1 MRKHIKPFMA
11 LSVLLMTSC
20 SLSGV
25 SSADSVSS
33 SSLQSSV
40 SSVSSLAPIAID
52 DLDTYVYQEAD
63 LTPFVKDLGEDY
75 TCSYEGNNI
84 RIEGNKIIGLKANT
98 LTDVVL
104 KTASGRKGTFQVKVI
119 NRDYDSNH
127 KTAESNEGWFNPVT
141 VEKIDGLAAKT
152 DFINGI
158 DISSSKYLYDLG
170 AKYYNED
177 GDEQSLYQILK
188 EHGVNWVRLRL
199 WNDPSDGD
207 FLYGG
212 GNCTLA
218 NVKWMAKEASQAGL
232 KYLLDFHYS
241 DFWADPSNQVV
252 PKAWKS
258 LTSVSQY
265 AKAIYDYTSQVLTEL
280 KAEDAL
286 PSMVQ
291 IGNETVGGMLRKLP
305 GSSQT
310 SPNGGEPTYISGST
324 SLSSALAGNYT
335 QDGDNTN
342 LVTYISSGIKAVKDF
357 DSSILTMIH
366 LAKGLSGTDFIT
378 KYYQTFADVDYDVIG
393 LSCYSYWHFSSIS
406 ALQSSLSVLSKAFP
420 TKKIC
425 VAETSYGFTYETDSY
440 ANNSFQSSSSASCH
454 PLSGYACS
462 TQGQASLVR
471 DLIASVSSLV
481 NGLGTFYWE
490 WAWIPIRGG
499 GWSDSQSKAS
509 WANQGFFSYDGKVL
523 GSLSVY
529 SKAV

>member
-25 SSADSVSS
+25 SSADSVS

-127 KTAESNEGWFNPVT
+127 KTAESNEGWFNRVT

-177 GDEQSLYQILK
+177 GDEHSLYQILK

-199 WNDPSDGD
+199 WNDRSDGA

-212 GNCTLA
+212 GNCRLA

-335 QDGDNTN
+335 Q
-342 LVTYISSGIKAVKDF
+342 
-357 DSSILTMIH
+357 
-366 LAKGLSGTDFIT
+366 
-378 KYYQTFADVDYDVIG
+378 
-393 LSCYSYWHFSSIS
+393 
-406 ALQSSLSVLSKAFP
+406 
-420 TKKIC
+420 
-425 VAETSYGFTYETDSY
+425 
-440 ANNSFQSSSSASCH
+440 
-454 PLSGYACS
+454 
-462 TQGQASLVR
+462 
-471 DLIASVSSLV
+471 
-481 NGLGTFYWE
+481 
-490 WAWIPIRGG
+490 
-499 GWSDSQSKAS
+499 
-509 WANQGFFSYDGKVL
+509 
-523 GSLSVY
+523 
-529 SKAV
+529 